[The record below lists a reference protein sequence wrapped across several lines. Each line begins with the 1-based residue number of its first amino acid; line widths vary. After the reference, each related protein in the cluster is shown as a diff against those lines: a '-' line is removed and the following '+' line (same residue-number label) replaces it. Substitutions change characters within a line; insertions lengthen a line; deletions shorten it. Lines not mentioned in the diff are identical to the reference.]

1 MDIHFSQ
8 IPPAAGAQAP
18 ADQARGS
25 QLGEQRDIV
34 QAVRTVNAAQ
44 MLGQDNELSF
54 LMDRE
59 TQRPVLRIVNRKTKE
74 VIRQVPPEYVLR
86 LARELRAR

>member
-8 IPPAAGAQAP
+8 IPPAAGVQSP
-18 ADQARGS
+18 AEQARGS
-25 QLGEQRDIV
+25 QLAEQRDLV
-34 QAVRTVNAAQ
+34 QAVRTVNAAE

-74 VIRQVPPEYVLR
+74 VVRQVPPEYVLR
-86 LARELRAR
+86 LARELRPR